1 MSHLLFSY
9 FKLTKF
15 SGASGEEVNDLVSN
29 IIAIVTS
36 ESFGSNYTEP
46 VVQSL
51 AAELYSLTV
60 VTSCQQLTENIDL
73 IYAASITIQSSIV
86 NLIKEIISVQIQ
98 FLLFTGEEF
107 SISTLTISVINE
119 TTGHIIETS
128 GSDVAAQETEVNK

>member
-1 MSHLLFSY
+1 M
-9 FKLTKF
+9 
-15 SGASGEEVNDLVSN
+15 
-29 IIAIVTS
+29 TS

-60 VTSCQQLTENIDL
+60 VTSCMNLTKYRDL
-73 IYAASITIQSSIV
+73 ISAELITIQRSIIF
-86 NLIKEIISVQIQ
+86 LIKEINSIQ
-98 FLLFTGEEF
+98 SQFVLFTGGEF
-107 SISTLTISVINE
+107 SISSLTISVINE

>member
-1 MSHLLFSY
+1 M
-9 FKLTKF
+9 
-15 SGASGEEVNDLVSN
+15 
-29 IIAIVTS
+29 TS

-60 VTSCQQLTENIDL
+60 VTSCKNLTKYRDL
-73 IYAASITIQSSIV
+73 ISAELITIQRSIIF
-86 NLIKEIISVQIQ
+86 LIKEINSIQ
-98 FLLFTGEEF
+98 SQFVLFTGGEF
-107 SISTLTISVINE
+107 SISSLTISVINE

>member
-1 MSHLLFSY
+1 M
-9 FKLTKF
+9 
-15 SGASGEEVNDLVSN
+15 
-29 IIAIVTS
+29 TS

-46 VVQSL
+46 VVQSI
-51 AAELYSLTV
+51 AAQLYSLTV

-119 TTGHIIETS
+119 TTGQIIETS
-128 GSDVAAQETEVNK
+128 GSTVAAEEAVVNS

>member
-9 FKLTKF
+9 FNLTKF

-60 VTSCQQLTENIDL
+60 VTSCQQLTVYKDEIS
-73 IYAASITIQSSIV
+73 AALITIQSSIIY
-86 NLIKEIISVQIQ
+86 LIKEISSVQSQ
-98 FLLFTGEEF
+98 FVLFTGEEF
-107 SISTLTISVINE
+107 SISTLTITVINE
-119 TTGHIIETS
+119 STGQIIETS
-128 GSDVAAQETEVNK
+128 GSDVVAQETEVN

>member
-1 MSHLLFSY
+1 M
-9 FKLTKF
+9 
-15 SGASGEEVNDLVSN
+15 
-29 IIAIVTS
+29 TS

-60 VTSCQQLTENIDL
+60 VISCKNLTKYRDL
-73 IYAASITIQSSIV
+73 ISAELITIQRSIIF
-86 NLIKEIISVQIQ
+86 LIKEINSIQ
-98 FLLFTGEEF
+98 SQFVLFTGGEF
-107 SISTLTISVINE
+107 SISSLTISVINE